1 MIRWGRLISRES
13 YILFKQL
20 VHNILSYMVI
30 FITGKSLLALTT
42 RIFKEYFFSQSP
54 IDQL

>member
-1 MIRWGRLISRES
+1 MVRGVGGGGGEGLMIRWGRLISRES

-42 RIFKEYFFSQSP
+42 RIF
-54 IDQL
+54 

>member
-1 MIRWGRLISRES
+1 MVRGVGGGGGLMIRWGRLISRES

-42 RIFKEYFFSQSP
+42 RIF
-54 IDQL
+54 